1 MGKNG
6 NAELCK
12 IGVYV
17 CNCGA
22 NFGPAAD
29 VHAISEFAFTLPGV
43 ALVREQQYICAEGG
57 QQLIR
62 QDIPVFLLNRL
73 LIVACSP
80 QAYQAAILDAAA
92 RAGLNPFYVAMVN
105 IWGLETATVI
115 RLVKATVARLAR
127 MEDLLLRNKPVMPV
141 AVVVAGDRAGIESA
155 RNMADDGYKVYL
167 VVTRPSAAGSDTPSG
182 GKCPLPFNPECT
194 ECWIGPENVM
204 DACRHPNITL
214 LTCSESGSRVVFM
227 ENM

>member
-1 MGKNG
+1 MGENG
-6 NAELCK
+6 NTATCK
-12 IGVYV
+12 IGVYI
-17 CNCGA
+17 CNCNA

-29 VHAISEFAFTLPGV
+29 VHSIYEFSFTLPEV
-43 ALVREQQYICAEGG
+43 ALVREHQYICAEGG

-62 QDIPVFLLNRL
+62 QDIPVFLLNRI

-80 QAYQAAILDAAA
+80 QTYQAVILDAAA
-92 RAGLNPFYVAMVN
+92 RAGLNPFYVAMIN
-105 IWGLETATVI
+105 IWGLGTETAI

-141 AVVVAGDRAGIESA
+141 AVVVAGDQAGIESA
-155 RNMADDGYKVYL
+155 RNIADDGYKVYL
-167 VVTRPSAAGSDTPSG
+167 VVRQPSAAGPEVQSTG
-182 GKCPLPFNPECT
+182 ICPLPFNPECT
-194 ECWIGPENVM
+194 ECWIGPENVI

-214 LTCSESGSRVVFM
+214 LTCSESDSRVVFM

>member
-6 NAELCK
+6 NEGLCK

-29 VHAISEFAFTLPGV
+29 VHSIEEFAFTLPGV
-43 ALVREQQYICAEGG
+43 VLVREQKYICAEGG
-57 QQLIR
+57 QQMIR
-62 QDIPVFLLNRL
+62 QDIPVFLLDRL

-80 QAYQAAILDAAA
+80 QTYQAAVLDAAA

-105 IWGLETATVI
+105 IWGLGTETVMHLI
-115 RLVKATVARLAR
+115 KATAARLAR

-141 AVVVAGDRAGIESA
+141 AVVVAGDEAGIESA
-155 RNMADDGYKVYL
+155 RNIADDGYKVYL
-167 VVTRPSAAGSDTPSG
+167 VLRQPSATGPEIQPAGA
-182 GKCPLPFNPECT
+182 CPLPFNPDCT

-214 LTCSESGSRVVFM
+214 LTWSESGSRVVFM